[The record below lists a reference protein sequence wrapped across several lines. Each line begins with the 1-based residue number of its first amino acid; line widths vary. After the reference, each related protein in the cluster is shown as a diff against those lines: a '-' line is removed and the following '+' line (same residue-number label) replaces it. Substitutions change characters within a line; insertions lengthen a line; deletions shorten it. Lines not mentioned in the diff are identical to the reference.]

1 VNRIHR
7 RDPGQRMRTR
17 RGIVSKREVTLS
29 RLFSMASLTVR
40 ASKREFNRPASKT
53 SHLLSADPLT
63 SVSKFKGWSNEDVL
77 MSRTKV
83 RGRTLDRLC
92 ADKVFC
98 VERGSGRF
106 PAVGGC
112 NSAYFTRLS
121 PTELIELGTEL
132 IQAGTQGIKDI
143 RT

>member
-1 VNRIHR
+1 
-7 RDPGQRMRTR
+7 
-17 RGIVSKREVTLS
+17 
-29 RLFSMASLTVR
+29 
-40 ASKREFNRPASKT
+40 
-53 SHLLSADPLT
+53 LT

-106 PAVGGC
+106 PAVRGG

-121 PTELIELGTEL
+121 PTELIELGTEM
-132 IQAGTQGIKDI
+132 IQAGTQVIKDI